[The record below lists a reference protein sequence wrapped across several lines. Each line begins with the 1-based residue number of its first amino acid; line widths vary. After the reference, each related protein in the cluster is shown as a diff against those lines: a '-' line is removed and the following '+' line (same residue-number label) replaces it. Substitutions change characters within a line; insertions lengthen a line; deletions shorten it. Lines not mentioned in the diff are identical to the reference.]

1 MALPRNKAFTDPIAK
16 VCIADMSVYLAAN
29 LAGKDSVDHGG
40 LGELRGWPGAAHV
53 EVALMHGI

>member
-1 MALPRNKAFTDPIAK
+1 MAHIEAH
-16 VCIADMSVYLAAN
+16 LAAN

-40 LGELRGWPGAAHV
+40 FGELGGWPGAAHV